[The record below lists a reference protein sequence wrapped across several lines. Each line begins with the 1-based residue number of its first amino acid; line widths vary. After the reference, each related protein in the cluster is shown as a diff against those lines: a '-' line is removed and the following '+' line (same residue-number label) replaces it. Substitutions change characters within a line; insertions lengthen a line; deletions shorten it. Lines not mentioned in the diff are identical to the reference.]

1 MANAKS
7 TTPALRFKGFVEE
20 WEERKLGN
28 VGQAYTGLSGKS
40 KRDFGHGSAK
50 YVTYMNVLSNAI
62 ANPQLVE
69 SVEVDA
75 KQNEVKS
82 GDVFF
87 TVSSETPEEVGMSS
101 VWLENKPNTY
111 LNSFCFGY
119 RPIEKFDSFYLAHM
133 LRAPSVRSDIAFLA
147 QGISRFNISK
157 NKVMEIAVSVP
168 LIAEQEKIGSYFQ
181 NLDSLIALQR
191 RKLVKLQNVKKA
203 MLQKMFPTRGSTT
216 PQIRFAGFTEP
227 WQERKLG
234 DISDIKTGPFGST
247 LHAGDYVSEGAAII
261 TTEHFKNGELPEIK
275 NNIPQVSK
283 EDVRRLQS
291 YVLNTDDIVFSR
303 VGSVDINALITS
315 HQNGWLFSGRVLR
328 VRTNKAIDSQYLHYE
343 LSTERARND
352 VIGRAV
358 GQTMPSINTEI
369 LKQTTVYLPTKIA
382 EQIKIGDFFKH
393 LDTRISL
400 QQRKLE
406 KLQNVK
412 KACLAAMFV

>member
-1 MANAKS
+1 VASAKS
-7 TTPALRFKGFVEE
+7 TTPALRFKGFDVE
-20 WEERKLGN
+20 WEEQKASKIFLTVADKGHPKLPVLSATQDRGMIKRIHTGIN
-28 VGQAYTGLSGKS
+28 INHDERNEITYKRVMPGQFVIHLRSFQGGLAHSTTEGITSPAYTVMDFIQKECQYDQYWKHIFNSEKFIKS
-40 KRDFGHGSAK
+40 LEA
-50 YVTYMNVLSNAI
+50 VTYGIRDGRSISFDDLSTLSFTYPDAI
-62 ANPQLVE
+62 
-69 SVEVDA
+69 
-75 KQNEVKS
+75 
-82 GDVFF
+82 
-87 TVSSETPEEVGMSS
+87 
-101 VWLENKPNTY
+101 
-111 LNSFCFGY
+111 
-119 RPIEKFDSFYLAHM
+119 
-133 LRAPSVRSDIAFLA
+133 
-147 QGISRFNISK
+147 
-157 NKVMEIAVSVP
+157 
-168 LIAEQEKIGSYFQ
+168 EQKKIGNYFQ

-227 WQERKLG
+227 WQEQKLG
-234 DISDIKTGPFGST
+234 DISDVKTGPFGST
-247 LHAGDYVSEGAAII
+247 LHAGDYVSDGVAII

-275 NNIPQVSK
+275 NDIPQVSK

-382 EQIKIGDFFKH
+382 EQIKIGIYFKH